1 MNAVKLSVV
10 IITYNEERNILNC
23 LKSVQ
28 SIADEIVVVDSYSS
42 DKTAEIAKQFGA
54 KVILHKFEGHIQQ
67 KNYAI
72 TLAAN
77 PYILSIDADE
87 MPDTTLLEQIKLVK
101 QNRIYDGYSAN
112 RLNNYCGQWIKHG
125 AWFPDIKLRLW
136 NSSKGEWKGLNP
148 HDKFE
153 MSSTSK
159 IKHLPGNLLH
169 YSYQNK
175 DQHLKKTDY
184 FSSISANAYNSNGK
198 KSSQLKIIFSPIFRF
213 TRDYFFKLGFLDG
226 INGFKIATI
235 SAFEVYLKYK
245 KLYQLQTQTK

>member
-28 SIADEIVVVDSYSS
+28 HIADEIVVVDSYSS

-101 QNRIYDGYSAN
+101 QNWIYDGYSAN